1 MFLTNEWFEPNIF
14 HAKTMVCGQLY
25 VNDGNNK
32 KPHSHARS
40 HGNCLN
46 NKTILKQCE
55 RVNSFSCV
63 YVRNYFLIPFSI
75 SFRAILSVFIFFLFA
90 CVNILL
96 FTHSHLNK
104 INIKTMAYHVND
116 LKNSF
121 PSHSHDSHEG

>member
-55 RVNSFSCV
+55 RVNSFSCAHV
-63 YVRNYFLIPFSI
+63 GNYFISSIFSI
-75 SFRAILSVFIFFLFA
+75 LSIVSTVFIFFVLSRA
-90 CVNILL
+90 YILL
-96 FTHSHLNK
+96 FTCSHLIK

-116 LKNSF
+116 LKKSF

>member
-14 HAKTMVCGQLY
+14 HAKTMVCAQLY

-55 RVNSFSCV
+55 RVNNFSCV
-63 YVRNYFLIPFSI
+63 YVRNYFLIHFYSTSYGNTFSLFDFKNI
-75 SFRAILSVFIFFLFA
+75 PDFNFLG
-90 CVNILL
+90 
-96 FTHSHLNK
+96 
-104 INIKTMAYHVND
+104 
-116 LKNSF
+116 
-121 PSHSHDSHEG
+121 SHESDSLVVEIRRTYVV